1 MQFDQ
6 GRRELGGDPG
16 QRFLG
21 APFQKMFS
29 EKIFFGQQQL
39 PPPPPSRRQ
48 LFREKMGNICGEI
61 FHPKMTGAQQKIS
74 RGGPAFDTLLLLI
87 YINL

>member
-29 EKIFFGQQQL
+29 EKNFFGQQQL

-48 LFREKMGNICGEI
+48 LFREKMGNICSH
-61 FHPKMTGAQQKIS
+61 FWVKYFPQQKIS

>member
-29 EKIFFGQQQL
+29 EKNFFGQQQL
-39 PPPPPSRRQ
+39 PPPPLPVDNF
-48 LFREKMGNICGEI
+48 LGKKWEI
-61 FHPKMTGAQQKIS
+61 FAGKYFTQK
-74 RGGPAFDTLLLLI
+74 
-87 YINL
+87 